1 MSEQI
6 CPKETKGKAAV
17 FPQAREGLERRL
29 KAEETSG
36 YGLLIDYEYC
46 TGCHACEVACVK
58 ELNLPL
64 NQYGIKLLT
73 DGPRKMPD
81 SNKWDLNN
89 IPFPTTLC
97 NLCEDR
103 VGKGKMPS
111 CVQHC
116 QSLVISY
123 GPVKE
128 LAEKMARKPKMVLFT
143 PK

>member
-1 MSEQI
+1 MSELNSTN
-6 CPKETKGKAAV
+6 ETMVKASAN
-17 FPQAREGLERRL
+17 PMARIGLESRL
-29 KAEETSG
+29 KSEGTSG

-46 TGCHACEVACVK
+46 TGCHACEVACIK

-73 DGPRKMPD
+73 DGARQLPD
-81 SNKWDLNN
+81 GSWDLNN
-89 IPFPTTLC
+89 IPFPTSLC

-103 VGKGKMPS
+103 VAQGKMPS
-111 CVQHC
+111 CAQHC
-116 QSLVISY
+116 QALVITY

-128 LAEKMARKPKMVLFT
+128 LAEKMSRKPKMVLFT

>member
-1 MSEQI
+1 MTEQLS
-6 CPKETKGKAAV
+6 KEMEGKASV
-17 FPQAREGLERRL
+17 FPQARENLERRF
-29 KAEETSG
+29 KSEKTSG

-46 TGCHACEVACVK
+46 TGCHACEVACMK

-73 DGPRKMPD
+73 DGPRQLP
-81 SNKWDLNN
+81 NGKWDLNN
-89 IPFPTTLC
+89 IPFPTALC

-103 VGKGKMPS
+103 VAKGKLPS

-116 QSLVISY
+116 QALVMSY
-123 GPVKE
+123 GTVEELVVK
-128 LAEKMARKPKMVLFT
+128 MVRKPKMVLFA

>member
-1 MSEQI
+1 MSEQLS
-6 CPKETKGKAAV
+6 KNLEAAV
-17 FPQAREGLERRL
+17 HPEARVGLEKRL
-29 KAEETSG
+29 KSEETSG

-46 TGCHACEVACVK
+46 TGCHACEVACIK

-73 DGPRKMPD
+73 DGARQMPD
-81 SNKWDLNN
+81 GKWDLNN
-89 IPFPTTLC
+89 IPFPTSLC

-103 VGKGKMPS
+103 VAKGKIPS

-116 QSLVISY
+116 QALVMSY

-128 LAEKMARKPKMVLFT
+128 LAEKMAKKPKMVLFT

>member
-1 MSEQI
+1 MSEQLS
-6 CPKETKGKAAV
+6 KNLEAAV
-17 FPQAREGLERRL
+17 HPEARVGMEKRL
-29 KAEETSG
+29 KSEETSG

-46 TGCHACEVACVK
+46 TGCHACEVACIK

-73 DGPRKMPD
+73 DGARQMPD
-81 SNKWDLNN
+81 GKWDLNN
-89 IPFPTTLC
+89 IPLPTSLC

-103 VGKGKMPS
+103 VAKGKMPS

-116 QSLVISY
+116 QALVMSY

>member
-1 MSEQI
+1 MSEQLSKGI
-6 CPKETKGKAAV
+6 EGKASV
-17 FPQAREGLERRL
+17 YPQARESLERRL
-29 KAEETSG
+29 KSEDTSG

-46 TGCHACEVACVK
+46 TGCHACEVACMK

-73 DGPRKMPD
+73 DGARQMPD
-81 SNKWDLNN
+81 GRWDLNH
-89 IPFPTTLC
+89 IPFPTSLC

-103 VGKGKMPS
+103 VSKGKMPS

-116 QSLVISY
+116 QALVMSY

-143 PK
+143 PQ

>member
-1 MSEQI
+1 MSEQLS
-6 CPKETKGKAAV
+6 KSLEAAV
-17 FPQAREGLERRL
+17 HPEARVGLEKRL
-29 KAEETSG
+29 KSEETSG

-46 TGCHACEVACVK
+46 TGCHACEVACIK

-73 DGPRKMPD
+73 DGARQMPD
-81 SNKWDLNN
+81 GKWDLNN
-89 IPFPTTLC
+89 IPLPTSLC

-103 VGKGKMPS
+103 VAKGKMPS

-116 QSLVISY
+116 QALVMSY

>member
-1 MSEQI
+1 MSEQLS
-6 CPKETKGKAAV
+6 KNLEAAV
-17 FPQAREGLERRL
+17 HPEARVGLEKRL
-29 KAEETSG
+29 KSEETSG

-46 TGCHACEVACVK
+46 TGCHACEVACIK

-73 DGPRKMPD
+73 DGARQMPD
-81 SNKWDLNN
+81 GKWDLNN
-89 IPFPTTLC
+89 IPFPTSLC

-103 VGKGKMPS
+103 VAKGKMPS

-116 QSLVISY
+116 QALVMSY